1 MRFNALTSTLVAAAL
16 LLCANMALA
25 ADSTAAAPH
34 AAASK
39 ATGSDQ
45 AAARRKAIDAKRKAE
60 AKIKLVD
67 INSAGKKELKTLPG
81 IGDAEAEKIIAS
93 RPFGGKAQLTTRGL
107 IPGAVY
113 ENLKARVIARQKP
126 AAAAKPAQ
134 K

>member
-1 MRFNALTSTLVAAAL
+1 MRLKVITSTFLAAVA
-16 LLCANMALA
+16 LLCAGTALA
-25 ADSTAAAPH
+25 ADSAAVAPN
-34 AAASK
+34 ATASK
-39 ATGSDQ
+39 ATGSEQ
-45 AAARRKAIDAKRKAE
+45 AAARRKTIEAKRKAE
-60 AKIKLVD
+60 ARIKLVD

-126 AAAAKPAQ
+126 AAAAKPP
-134 K
+134 KN